1 MWAAKIVLIEVSN
14 GMKML
19 LGTELEATHY
29 VLAKNLS
36 TFCPCPETAVCEA
49 EFKGVELI
57 NLVEVISRQHSI
69 WIIAWVLLAAF
80 SQAYHE
86 NQSKMKIL
94 KSLQFDQKST
104 RDIGAKEAVV
114 VEEISTTKKKPRTLY
129 QSNRKD
135 ARGHFRNQQDHI
147 HHRFKSVKT

>member
-1 MWAAKIVLIEVSN
+1 MWAVKIVLIEVTN
-14 GMKML
+14 GMKTL

-29 VLAKNLS
+29 ILAKNLS
-36 TFCPCPETAVCEA
+36 KFCPCPEMTVCDA
-49 EFKGVELI
+49 EFKCIELI

-69 WIIAWVLLAAF
+69 WITAWVLLATF

-104 RDIGAKEAVV
+104 RKTGAKEAVV
-114 VEEISTTKKKPRTLY
+114 VEEINTTKKKPRTLY
-129 QSNRKD
+129 QSNRKESLR
-135 ARGHFRNQQDHI
+135 AFQQDHI
-147 HHRFKSVKT
+147 HHRFKRVKM